1 MAYNKLVLGLAA
13 IAVLVA
19 AANCQSHNMLWGQRT
34 AGDRLLFNSIEYE
47 EFKPLQVVK
56 RDVKFPK
63 DGQFIMPPSPA
74 SMPLIN
80 IISAISRIEILKNF
94 NCGFSSKKEC
104 VNYNHT
110 TLHIKSQRN
119 HGFNFMIDIYG
130 F

>member
-63 DGQFIMPPSPA
+63 DGQFNYATITC
-74 SMPLIN
+74 IN
-80 IISAISRIEILKNF
+80 ATDQYVNDNGGYISLLE
-94 NCGFSSKKEC
+94 GG

-119 HGFNFMIDIYG
+119 HGFNL
-130 F
+130 